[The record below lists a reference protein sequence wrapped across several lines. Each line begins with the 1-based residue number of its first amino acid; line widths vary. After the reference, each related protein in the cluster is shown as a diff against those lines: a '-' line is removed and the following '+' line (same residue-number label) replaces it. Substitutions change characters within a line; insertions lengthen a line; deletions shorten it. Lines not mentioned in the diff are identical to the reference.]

1 MDCRAIK
8 FEMSARML
16 ALLVLG
22 LMLQGGPGFAQSPL
36 ALTHVRIIDGHG
48 GIPIEEGTLL
58 IEGKRI
64 VAVGAGVRIPSDA
77 QVEDLR
83 GTTVMPG
90 LVDMHGDL
98 VAGWEGY
105 GVDLLGYRRY
115 MNALVCGA
123 DTTVLVTGDG
133 SRCVMQLRRGV

>member
-90 LVDMHGDL
+90 LVDMHVHLVGRWNGYWGD
-98 VAGWEGY
+98 ARWH
-105 GVDLLGYRRY
+105 LLS
-115 MNALVCGA
+115 NHALLL
-123 DTTVLVTGDG
+123 DGD
-133 SRCVMQLRRGV
+133 